1 LIAANWFGDDGSHM
15 GRIIVALI
23 VLAILEVAAF
33 LIAVPRLNWSALE
46 KPSAIEDRVAE
57 YALGGWIDRNASN
70 EKNPLQ
76 PTADSLKAGQA
87 EYDEHCAFCHGL
99 DGSGRNRIEASFYP
113 PIPKLTG
120 EAEETSDGQM
130 FFIIAKG
137 IRYSAMPGFEKN
149 HQPDEIWRMMLWV
162 RHLDKLTP
170 VEKSAIE
177 GKMKGGPEAEHHH

>member
-1 LIAANWFGDDGSHM
+1 M
-15 GRIIVALI
+15 GRILVTLI
-23 VLAILEVAAF
+23 ILVILEAAAF
-33 LIAVPRLNWSALE
+33 LIVMPRLNWDALE

-57 YALGGWIDRNASN
+57 YALGGWIDRNAPN

-76 PTADSLKAGQA
+76 PSAENLKAGRTDF
-87 EYDEHCAFCHGL
+87 EEHCAFCHGL
-99 DGSGRNRIEASFYP
+99 DGSGRNQIEANFYP

-137 IRYSAMPGFEKN
+137 IRFSAMPGFEKN

-170 VEKSAIE
+170 EEKSAIE
-177 GKMKGGPEAEHHH
+177 GKMKGGEVEHQHH